1 MKRTQLKVTIFFILA
16 FLFLD
21 IKLDQLIKSVS
32 QHPKNEQFFGGT
44 QVILI
49 IVSIFNGSGP
59 IQYNVMS
66 DFIAH
71 AEFRFGTNSHVKLSL
86 WFVGNF
92 SINVILIV
100 WFG

>member
-1 MKRTQLKVTIFFILA
+1 
-16 FLFLD
+16 
-21 IKLDQLIKSVS
+21 
-32 QHPKNEQFFGGT
+32 
-44 QVILI
+44 
-49 IVSIFNGSGP
+49 
-59 IQYNVMS
+59 MS

-100 WFG
+100 SMGSVITKI